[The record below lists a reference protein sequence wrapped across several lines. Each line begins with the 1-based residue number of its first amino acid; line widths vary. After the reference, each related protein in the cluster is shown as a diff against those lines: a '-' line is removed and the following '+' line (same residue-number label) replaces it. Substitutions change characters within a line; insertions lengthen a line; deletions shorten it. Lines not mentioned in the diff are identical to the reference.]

1 MKGRGTIIY
10 KQLKHGEVHY
20 GLILLKPDGQIEY
33 MNDKA
38 QKLIGHKKQSEPKNI
53 FQCFAHPDI
62 NKKLQDCMDGT
73 CEQFVAHVHSRPHLF
88 LFHKAIGQ
96 PPASHYLYIFSLDQL
111 KNVENHHNWNESL
124 LTSIGEMS
132 AGIAHEV
139 RNPLTAVKG
148 FLQLLDQSY
157 KPEYIEIAQSE
168 LERAI
173 TILNEL
179 MSVSKPEFDQEKRT
193 TFSIAAEIE
202 SILLLFQNQ
211 LYNIKV
217 VKKLEHPSAVITG
230 RKSQIKKALFN
241 IVKNAIEAMPKGGIL
256 TIEQYEDHEGVH
268 IRIADTGVGIPKD
281 KLRMLGTPFFS
292 LKEDGTGMGV
302 AQVFSAMQNNNAFVQ
317 VESEEGKGTAFC
329 LHFPKG
335 IRHLD
340 PFSRRD
346 IMAKTI
352 SLEKELTEFLIQNI
366 DQYAKQWVQYLQEHK
381 SYYNHFHAGKDAEEE
396 QFNHCKRFINLVVRS
411 IPEIKAEE
419 IMDWSKEL
427 GTSRAKTDF
436 PIHLAWEFFQSSRSM
451 IWEAIHSFYQQTGTS
466 LVIDEFF
473 SLERK
478 VNNIIDMMINSY
490 TAYYVQ
496 YKDEL
501 LKSQRET
508 VDELSV
514 PVIPITDKI
523 CILPIVGTVDTYRA
537 KKIREKTLF
546 KVKEFKA
553 RKLIIDVSGVPFVDT
568 AVVNHLFKIVR
579 GIKLLGCSTILTGIS
594 PEIADTM
601 IELGIEIG
609 EGLETR
615 SDLQQALQE
624 IGFGF
629 EHASNHMK
637 TKR

>member
-10 KQLKHGEVHY
+10 KQIQASKVNY
-20 GLILLKPDGQIEY
+20 GLILFKQDGQIEY
-33 MNDKA
+33 MNKKA
-38 QKLIGHKKQSEPKNI
+38 EEIMKVDISSKPKNI
-53 FQCFAHPDI
+53 FQWMADPQINEKLHNCIDGMTNQFIAH
-62 NKKLQDCMDGT
+62 L
-73 CEQFVAHVHSRPHLF
+73 HSKPYLF
-88 LFHKAIGQ
+88 LVHKAIGQ
-96 PPASHYLYIFSLDQL
+96 PISSQLYLYLFSLDQL
-111 KNVENHHNWNESL
+111 KKLEDGDHWNENL
-124 LTSIGEMS
+124 LSSIGQMS

-148 FLQLLDQSY
+148 FLQLLNQSY
-157 KPEYIEIAQSE
+157 KTEYIEIAQSE

-202 SILLLFQNQ
+202 STLLLFQNQ
-211 LYNIKV
+211 LYNVKVIKQI
-217 VKKLEHPSAVITG
+217 ENPSAAITG

-241 IVKNAIEAMPKGGIL
+241 IVKNALEAMPNGGIL

-268 IRIADTGVGIPKD
+268 VTIEDTGVGIPKD

-302 AQVFSAMQNNNAFVQ
+302 AQVFSAMQSNNAFVQ
-317 VESEEGKGTAFC
+317 VKSEEGKGTAFC

-335 IRHLD
+335 IHHLD
-340 PFSRRD
+340 TFSRRD
-346 IMAKTI
+346 IMTDTI
-352 SLEKELTEFLIQNI
+352 PLETELTDFLIKNVEK
-366 DQYAKQWVQYLQEHK
+366 YAKQWVQYLKEHK
-381 SYYNHFHAGKDAEEE
+381 GYYQYFHGSAPEEE
-396 QFNHCKRFINLVVRS
+396 QFNQCRMFISIVVRS
-411 IPEIKAEE
+411 IPEIKSEE
-419 IMDWSKEL
+419 ILDWSKDL
-427 GTSRAKTDF
+427 GTARAKTDF

-451 IWEAIHSFYQQTGTS
+451 IWEAIHSFYQQS
-466 LVIDEFF
+466 NANLVIDEFF

-514 PVIPITDKI
+514 PVIPIADKI
-523 CILPIVGTVDTYRA
+523 CILPIVGNVDTYRA

-568 AVVNHLFKIVR
+568 AVVNHLFKIVK
-579 GIKLLGCSTILTGIS
+579 GIKLLGCSTVLTGIS

-601 IELGIEIG
+601 IELGIEID
-609 EGLETR
+609 EELETR

-624 IGFGF
+624 IGFD
-629 EHASNHMK
+629 HVSYHTAVKN
-637 TKR
+637 

>member
-1 MKGRGTIIY
+1 MKGRGTIIN
-10 KQLKHGEVHY
+10 KQLKHEEGTY

-33 MNDKA
+33 MNKRA
-38 QKLIGHKKQSEPKNI
+38 KKLMGAGSQSEPRNI
-53 FQCFAHPDI
+53 FRCFAYPEI
-62 NKKLQDCMDGT
+62 NKKLHDCIDGA
-73 CEQFVAHVHSRPHLF
+73 CDQFVAHVHSKPYLF
-88 LFHKAIGQ
+88 LFHKADGHLPSNQ
-96 PPASHYLYIFSLDQL
+96 LYLYIFSLDQL
-111 KNVENHHNWNESL
+111 KKLEDHNNWNESL

-193 TFSIAAEIE
+193 TFSIVAEIE

-211 LYNIKV
+211 LYNIRV
-217 VKKLEHPSAVITG
+217 IKKLENPSAVITG

-241 IVKNAIEAMPKGGIL
+241 IVKNAIEAMPDGGIL

-268 IRIADTGVGIPKD
+268 ITIADTGVGIPKD

-302 AQVFSAMQNNNAFVQ
+302 AQVFSAMQNNNASVQ
-317 VESEEGKGTAFC
+317 VKSEEGKGTAFC

-335 IRHLD
+335 IQHLD

-346 IMAKTI
+346 IMTKTI
-352 SLEKELTEFLIQNI
+352 SLESELTDFLIQNV
-366 DQYAKQWVQYLQEHK
+366 DKYAKQWVHYLNEHK
-381 SYYNHFHAGKDAEEE
+381 SYYNHFHGNDVEEE
-396 QFNHCKRFINLVVRS
+396 QFNHCKRFISLVVRS

-419 IMDWSKEL
+419 IMEWSKDL
-427 GTSRAKTDF
+427 GISRAKTDF

-451 IWEAIHSFYQQTGTS
+451 IWEAIHSFYQQS
-466 LVIDEFF
+466 NCHLVIDEFF

-523 CILPIVGTVDTYRA
+523 CILPIVGNVDTYRA

-568 AVVNHLFKIVR
+568 AVVNHLFKIVK

-601 IELGIEIG
+601 IELGIDIDE
-609 EGLETR
+609 ELETR

-624 IGFGF
+624 IGFD
-629 EHASNHMK
+629 HASNHIK
-637 TKR
+637 VKN

>member
-1 MKGRGTIIY
+1 MKGRGTIIN
-10 KQLKHGEVHY
+10 KQLKHEEVHY

-38 QKLIGHKKQSEPKNI
+38 QKLTGHNSQSEPKNI
-53 FQCFAHPDI
+53 FQCFSHPEI
-62 NKKLQDCMDGT
+62 SKKLHDCIGGT

-88 LFHKAIGQ
+88 LFHKGIGH
-96 PPASHYLYIFSLDQL
+96 PPSSHYLYIFSLDQL

-124 LTSIGEMS
+124 LTSIGEMT

-230 RKSQIKKALFN
+230 RKGQIKKALFN

-352 SLEKELTEFLIQNI
+352 SLENELTEFLIQNI

-381 SYYNHFHAGKDAEEE
+381 SYYNHFHVSSDAEA
-396 QFNHCKRFINLVVRS
+396 V
-411 IPEIKAEE
+411 
-419 IMDWSKEL
+419 
-427 GTSRAKTDF
+427 
-436 PIHLAWEFFQSSRSM
+436 QS
-451 IWEAIHSFYQQTGTS
+451 
-466 LVIDEFF
+466 L
-473 SLERK
+473 
-478 VNNIIDMMINSY
+478 
-490 TAYYVQ
+490 
-496 YKDEL
+496 
-501 LKSQRET
+501 
-508 VDELSV
+508 
-514 PVIPITDKI
+514 
-523 CILPIVGTVDTYRA
+523 
-537 KKIREKTLF
+537 
-546 KVKEFKA
+546 
-553 RKLIIDVSGVPFVDT
+553 
-568 AVVNHLFKIVR
+568 
-579 GIKLLGCSTILTGIS
+579 
-594 PEIADTM
+594 
-601 IELGIEIG
+601 
-609 EGLETR
+609 
-615 SDLQQALQE
+615 
-624 IGFGF
+624 
-629 EHASNHMK
+629 
-637 TKR
+637 